1 MIFFFLGGAFKH
13 ASRSFYLFCAS
24 SASLVFEFSAENK
37 TGFEAELKL
46 FVETGLLLYRC

>member
-1 MIFFFLGGAFKH
+1 MIFFFWGGGIN
-13 ASRSFYLFCAS
+13 SRSFCFCAS